1 MAFPMITAA
10 QTVLDAIEGNHA
22 FIVKRDEEND
32 LLIVNYLLNTP
43 DTFPAFTGDPEQ
55 DLKSSILRECRGI
68 TFRLSTGEI
77 LSRKF
82 HKFFNLGE
90 RDEVTVNRIDWTRP
104 HVILEK
110 LDGSMIT
117 PVMVDGQVRY
127 CTKMGLTDVAK
138 PCEEFATSFEDYRYD
153 GFCQF
158 VMEKGYTPI
167 FEWCSRKQRIV
178 VDYPEDALI
187 LTAVRHTVNGTYL
200 THDAMTKLAAS
211 WSIPVVKVIPHDGSY
226 KSLKDF
232 IESQEDLE
240 GSEGFVIRFDSGDM
254 YKVKGE
260 WYLKLHKM
268 VDLMKNERHLIELIL
283 EEKIDD
289 VLGMIRAEDRHAVE
303 RLEHELQTNMTDLA
317 TRIFEFVR
325 DARAQ
330 ILQKMDNG
338 IFELSALEPAMKK
351 EFAVEWVQKTDLPS
365 GLLFRVWQA
374 QPLDYQA
381 AWNAVKSAVLGSLS
395 TNTKLDANRHLIG
408 GIRWADIYAGA
419 NAPEE

>member
-1 MAFPMITAA
+1 MNFPVITNS

-32 LLIVNYLLNTP
+32 LLIVNYVLNTP
-43 DTFPAFTGDPEQ
+43 DTFPPFTGDPDM
-55 DLKSSILRECRGI
+55 DLQSSILRECRGI
-68 TFRLSTGEI
+68 TFRLSTEEI

-90 RDEVTVNRIDWTRP
+90 RDEVTVNRIDWTKP

-117 PVMVDGQVRY
+117 PVEVRGDIRY

-138 PCEEFATSFEDYRYD
+138 PCEDYAKTCSIDYD
-153 GFCQF
+153 GFSRF
-158 VMEKGYTPI
+158 LMSKGYTPI

-187 LTAVRHTVNGTYL
+187 LTAIRQNYDGAYL
-200 THDAMTKLAAS
+200 THDKMVKVAAS
-211 WSIPVVKVIPHDGSY
+211 WSVPVVKVIPHDGSY

-240 GSEGFVIRFDSGDM
+240 GSEGFVIRFDSGAM
-254 YKVKGE
+254 YKIKGE

-268 VDLMKNERHLIELIL
+268 VDLMKNERQLIELIL

-289 VLGMIRAEDRHAVE
+289 VLAMIRDEDRHAVE
-303 RLEHELQTNMTDLA
+303 QLEHRLQEQMTGLA
-317 TRIFEFVR
+317 TRIFEFV
-325 DARAQ
+325 
-330 ILQKMDNG
+330 QKAKTELRQKLDNG
-338 IFELSALEPAMKK
+338 IFEETAVAAAMKK
-351 EFAVEWVQKTDLPS
+351 EFAVEWVRNSDLPQ
-365 GLLFRVWQA
+365 GMLFRLWDTSNS
-374 QPLDYQA
+374 DYAA
-381 AWNAVKSAVLGSLS
+381 AWSIVKAGVLAILN
-395 TNTKLDANRHLIG
+395 TNTKLEANRQLIG